1 MYSNIKMD
9 KLEIILEWA
18 EERNKFVERKKR
30 GNKFDTTFLESVK
43 DFYQETGDI
52 TTAQENAID
61 NIYDKFNIQSWDDR
75 RNSDRRP

>member
-18 EERNKFVERKKR
+18 EERNKFVEKRKR

-43 DFYQETGDI
+43 DFYTDAGELTQ
-52 TTAQENAID
+52 AQESAID
-61 NIYDKFNIQSWDDR
+61 NIYEKFNIQSWEDR
-75 RNSDRRP
+75 RDNDRRP

>member
-61 NIYDKFNIQSWDDR
+61 NIYDKFNIQAWDDR

>member
-1 MYSNIKMD
+1 MD

-61 NIYDKFNIQSWDDR
+61 NIYDKFNIQAWDDR